1 MTSASEVDKVDYALP
16 RGAADTKKPKELQRG
31 DCNGT
36 FNGFEIPPQIN
47 TNGSEH
53 LVNGKTLGS

>member
-1 MTSASEVDKVDYALP
+1 MTSQSEVDKIDYALP
-16 RGAADTKKPKELQRG
+16 RGAADTQKPKELQRG

-36 FNGFEIPPQIN
+36 FNNLGIPPQVN

-53 LVNGKTLGS
+53 LVNGKALGS